1 MSRETRIKPGILPS
15 GATTPIPGAV
25 IEPAPSLPVP
35 IEAPTLPS
43 APRRGVRWGIAL
55 GASLALLLSG
65 VIVIDAAL
73 WLADLF
79 DRSAWLGGVGTLLIG
94 GVSVAL
100 AGFVGGEYRNLMRL
114 RSAQSIRE
122 QGYHLSQAS
131 NRFEGHG
138 FMNDLVRLT
147 ASSRT
152 GRLLCERYRD
162 AIADT
167 HDDREAMQLFE
178 RIVLR
183 PLDEAAQAAVRRAAR
198 DTAIGASVSPIAG
211 IDALI
216 VLWRSLRMVREVAEV
231 YGLRPTR
238 LSVLAL
244 IRRMFL
250 TATFAV
256 TADVVGDV
264 LGAHVGGRLAGLVS
278 GKLAEG
284 VFAGVRTARLGLLAI
299 EQCRPLPFTDDDRP
313 NLRQLVSQS
322 LGSLLQPGQRP
333 NDPPPRRTPDDDSM
347 PAADSGS

>member
-1 MSRETRIKPGILPS
+1 MNGETRIKPGILPS
-15 GATTPIPGAV
+15 GAATPIPGAV

-35 IEAPTLPS
+35 IEASMLPS
-43 APRRGVRWGIAL
+43 ARRRGIRWGITLAV
-55 GASLALLLSG
+55 SLAALISG
-65 VIVIDAAL
+65 VVVIDAAL

-79 DRSAWLGGVGTLLIG
+79 ERSAWLGGAGTLLIG

-100 AGFVGGEYRNLMRL
+100 AGFIGGEYRNLMRL
-114 RSAQSIRE
+114 RSAQAIRE

-131 NRFEGHG
+131 NRFEGRG
-138 FMNDLVRLT
+138 FMSDLVRLT
-147 ASSRT
+147 ANSRT
-152 GRLLCERYRD
+152 GRVLCERYRD

-183 PLDEAAQAAVRRAAR
+183 PLDEAAYAAVRRAAR

-211 IDALI
+211 LDALI
-216 VLWRSLRMVREVAEV
+216 VLWRSLRMVREVGEV

-264 LGAHVGGRLAGLVS
+264 LGAHLGGRLAGLVS

-299 EQCRPLPFTDDDRP
+299 EQCRPLPFAVDDRP

-322 LGSLLQPGQRP
+322 LGSLIQSPGQ
-333 NDPPPRRTPDDDSM
+333 
-347 PAADSGS
+347 PAA

>member
-1 MSRETRIKPGILPS
+1 VNGETRIKPGILPS

-35 IEAPTLPS
+35 VEAPALPT
-43 APRRGVRWGIAL
+43 ARRRGVRWGIAL
-55 GASLALLLSG
+55 AVSLAALISG

-73 WLADLF
+73 WLSDLF
-79 DRSAWLGGVGTLLIG
+79 ERSAWLGVVGTLLIG

-100 AGFVGGEYRNLMRL
+100 AGFIGGEYRNLMRL
-114 RSAQSIRE
+114 RTAQSIRE
-122 QGYHLSQAS
+122 QGYHLAEAS

-138 FMNDLVRLT
+138 FMSDLVRLT
-147 ASSRT
+147 ASSRA
-152 GRLLCERYRD
+152 GRVLCEHYRD

-183 PLDEAAQAAVRRAAR
+183 PLDEIAYAAVRRAAR
-198 DTAIGASVSPIAG
+198 DTAIGASVSPVAG
-211 IDALI
+211 VDALI
-216 VLWRSLRMVREVAEV
+216 VLWRSMRMVREVAEV

-244 IRRMFL
+244 IRRMFV

-299 EQCRPLPFTDDDRP
+299 EQCRPLPFAADDRP
-313 NLRQLVSQS
+313 NLRQLVAQS
-322 LGSLLQPGQRP
+322 LGSLIQPPGQQAP
-333 NDPPPRRTPDDDSM
+333 
-347 PAADSGS
+347 

>member
-1 MSRETRIKPGILPS
+1 MNGETRIKPGILPS
-15 GATTPIPGAV
+15 GAATPIPGAV

-35 IEAPTLPS
+35 VES
-43 APRRGVRWGIAL
+43 APPATAKRRGVRWGVAL
-55 GASLALLLSG
+55 AVSLALLISG
-65 VIVIDAAL
+65 VVVIDAAL

-79 DRSAWLGGVGTLLIG
+79 ERSAWLGTAGALLFGGAVVSLVGFI
-94 GVSVAL
+94 
-100 AGFVGGEYRNLMRL
+100 GGEYRNLMRL
-114 RSAQSIRE
+114 RSAQTIRE
-122 QGYHLSQAS
+122 QGYLLAQAS
-131 NRFEGHG
+131 NRFEGRG
-138 FMNDLVRLT
+138 FMSDLVRLT
-147 ASSRT
+147 ANSRT
-152 GRLLCERYRD
+152 GRVLCEQYRD

-183 PLDEAAQAAVRRAAR
+183 PLDEAAYAAVRRAAR

-211 IDALI
+211 LDALI
-216 VLWRSLRMVREVAEV
+216 VLWRSLRMVREVGEV

-264 LGAHVGGRLAGLVS
+264 LGAHLGGRLAGLVS

-299 EQCRPLPFTDDDRP
+299 EQCRPLPFAADDRP

-322 LGSLLQPGQRP
+322 LGSLIQSPGQ
-333 NDPPPRRTPDDDSM
+333 
-347 PAADSGS
+347 PAA

>member
-1 MSRETRIKPGILPS
+1 MNGETRIKPGILPS

-35 IEAPTLPS
+35 VEALTLP
-43 APRRGVRWGIAL
+43 AARRRGVRWGIAL
-55 GASLALLLSG
+55 AVSLAALISG

-73 WLADLF
+73 WVSDLF
-79 DRSAWLGGVGTLLIG
+79 ERSAWLGGVGTLLIG

-100 AGFVGGEYRNLMRL
+100 AGFIGGEYRNLMRL
-114 RSAQSIRE
+114 RTAQSIRE
-122 QGYHLSQAS
+122 QGYHLAEAS
-131 NRFEGHG
+131 DRFEGRG
-138 FMNDLVRLT
+138 FMSDLVRLT
-147 ASSRT
+147 ASSRA
-152 GRLLCERYRD
+152 GRMLCEQYRD

-167 HDDREAMQLFE
+167 HDDREAMELFE

-183 PLDEAAQAAVRRAAR
+183 PLDESAYAAVRRAAR
-198 DTAIGASVSPIAG
+198 DTAIGVSVSPVAG
-211 IDALI
+211 VDALI
-216 VLWRSLRMVREVAEV
+216 VLWRSMRMVREVAEV

-264 LGAHVGGRLAGLVS
+264 LGAHLGGRLAGLVS

-299 EQCRPLPFTDDDRP
+299 EQCRPLPFAADDRP

-322 LGSLLQPGQRP
+322 LGSLILPAGQQPP
-333 NDPPPRRTPDDDSM
+333 
-347 PAADSGS
+347 

>member
-1 MSRETRIKPGILPS
+1 VNGETRIKPGILPS
-15 GATTPIPGAV
+15 GAATPIPGAV
-25 IEPAPSLPVP
+25 IEPASSLPVP
-35 IEAPTLPS
+35 VEAPALPT
-43 APRRGVRWGIAL
+43 ARRRGVRWGIAL
-55 GASLALLLSG
+55 ALSLAALISG

-73 WLADLF
+73 WLSDLF
-79 DRSAWLGGVGTLLIG
+79 ERSAWLGVVGTLLIG

-100 AGFVGGEYRNLMRL
+100 AGFISGEYRNLMRL
-114 RSAQSIRE
+114 RTAQSIRE
-122 QGYHLSQAS
+122 QGYHLAEAS

-138 FMNDLVRLT
+138 FMSDLVRLT
-147 ASSRT
+147 ASSRA
-152 GRLLCERYRD
+152 GRVLCEQYRD

-183 PLDEAAQAAVRRAAR
+183 PLDEIAYAAVRRAAR
-198 DTAIGASVSPIAG
+198 DTAIGASVSPVAG
-211 IDALI
+211 VDALI
-216 VLWRSLRMVREVAEV
+216 VLWRSMRMVREVAEV

-299 EQCRPLPFTDDDRP
+299 EQCRPLPFAADDRP
-313 NLRQLVSQS
+313 NLRQLVAQS
-322 LGSLLQPGQRP
+322 LGSLIQPPGQ
-333 NDPPPRRTPDDDSM
+333 
-347 PAADSGS
+347 

>member
-1 MSRETRIKPGILPS
+1 
-15 GATTPIPGAV
+15 
-25 IEPAPSLPVP
+25 
-35 IEAPTLPS
+35 
-43 APRRGVRWGIAL
+43 
-55 GASLALLLSG
+55 LLISG
-65 VIVIDAAL
+65 VVVIDAAL

-79 DRSAWLGGVGTLLIG
+79 DRSAWLGGIGALLVA

-100 AGFVGGEYRNLMRL
+100 AGFIGGEYCNLMRL
-114 RSAQSIRE
+114 RSAQAVRA
-122 QGYHLSQAS
+122 QGYHLTQAS

-138 FMNDLVRLT
+138 FMRDLVRLT
-147 ASSRT
+147 ANSRT
-152 GRLLCERYRD
+152 GRVLCEQYRD
-162 AIADT
+162 AVADT

-183 PLDEAAQAAVRRAAR
+183 PLDEAAYAAVRRAAR
-198 DTAIGASVSPIAG
+198 DTAIGASVSPVAG
-211 IDALI
+211 VDALI

-264 LGAHVGGRLAGLVS
+264 LGAHLGGRLAGLVS

-299 EQCRPLPFTDDDRP
+299 EQCRPLPFVDDDRP

-322 LGSLLQPGQRP
+322 LGSLLPGERTAA
-333 NDPPPRRTPDDDSM
+333 NAPRKRRLPDDDSRD
-347 PAADSGS
+347 AADIGT

>member
-1 MSRETRIKPGILPS
+1 MSDATRIKPGILPS

-35 IEAPTLPS
+35 VEAAAL
-43 APRRGVRWGIAL
+43 ADAARRRSGIRWGVTL
-55 GASLALLLSG
+55 GVSALLLVAG

-73 WLADLF
+73 WLDALF
-79 DRSAWLGGVGTLLIG
+79 ARSAWLGAAAAALFG
-94 GVSVAL
+94 GVLVAL
-100 AGFVGGEYRNLMRL
+100 VGFVGGEYRNLLRL
-114 RSAQSIRE
+114 RSAQAIRE
-122 QGYHLSQAS
+122 QGYRLSQAS
-131 NRFEGHG
+131 GRFEGRG
-138 FMNDLVRLT
+138 FMNDLLRLT
-147 ASSRT
+147 SGNPT
-152 GRLLCERYRD
+152 GRALCEQYRD

-167 HDDREAMQLFE
+167 HDDREAMELFE

-183 PLDEAAQAAVRRAAR
+183 PLDETAYAAVRRAAR
-198 DTAIGASVSPIAG
+198 DTAIGASVSPVAG

-216 VLWRSLRMVREVAEV
+216 VLWRSLRMVREVAQV

-244 IRRMFL
+244 VRRMFV

-264 LGAHVGGRLAGLVS
+264 LGAHLGGRLAGLVS

-299 EQCRPLPFTDDDRP
+299 EQCRPLPFAADDRP
-313 NLRQLVSQS
+313 NLRQLVAQS
-322 LGSLLQPGQRP
+322 LGSLLPAPERSLMGSGKP
-333 NDPPPRRTPDDDSM
+333 
-347 PAADSGS
+347 PAAAS

>member
-1 MSRETRIKPGILPS
+1 MNGETRIKPGILPS

-35 IEAPTLPS
+35 VEAPALPT
-43 APRRGVRWGIAL
+43 ARRRGVRWGIAL
-55 GASLALLLSG
+55 ALSLAALISG

-73 WLADLF
+73 WLSDLF
-79 DRSAWLGGVGTLLIG
+79 ERSAWLGVVGTLLIG

-100 AGFVGGEYRNLMRL
+100 AGFIGGEYRNLMRL
-114 RSAQSIRE
+114 RTAQSIRE
-122 QGYHLSQAS
+122 QGYHLAEAS

-138 FMNDLVRLT
+138 FMSDLVRLT
-147 ASSRT
+147 ASSPA
-152 GRLLCERYRD
+152 GRVLCEQYRD

-183 PLDEAAQAAVRRAAR
+183 PLDEIAYAAVRRAAR
-198 DTAIGASVSPIAG
+198 DTAIGASVSPVVG
-211 IDALI
+211 VDALI
-216 VLWRSLRMVREVAEV
+216 VLWRSMRMVREVAEV

-299 EQCRPLPFTDDDRP
+299 EQCRPLPFAADDRP
-313 NLRQLVSQS
+313 NLRQLVAQS
-322 LGSLLQPGQRP
+322 LGSLIQSPGQ
-333 NDPPPRRTPDDDSM
+333 
-347 PAADSGS
+347 

>member
-1 MSRETRIKPGILPS
+1 MSGETRIKPGILPS

-25 IEPAPSLPVP
+25 IEPTPSLPVP
-35 IEAPTLPS
+35 VEALSS
-43 APRRGVRWGIAL
+43 ARRRGVRWGIAL
-55 GASLALLLSG
+55 AVSLALLISG
-65 VIVIDAAL
+65 VVVIDAAL

-79 DRSAWLGGVGTLLIG
+79 DRSAWLGGIGALLIG

-100 AGFVGGEYRNLMRL
+100 AGFIGGEYRNLMRL
-114 RSAQSIRE
+114 RSAQSIRG

-131 NRFEGHG
+131 NRFEGRG
-138 FMNDLVRLT
+138 FMSDLVRLT
-147 ASSRT
+147 ANSRT
-152 GRLLCERYRD
+152 GRLLCEQYRD
-162 AIADT
+162 AIVDT

-183 PLDEAAQAAVRRAAR
+183 PLDEAAYAAVRRAAR

-264 LGAHVGGRLAGLVS
+264 LGAHLGGRLAGLVS

-299 EQCRPLPFTDDDRP
+299 EQCRPLPFAADDRP

-322 LGSLLQPGQRP
+322 LGSLIQPLGQQAP
-333 NDPPPRRTPDDDSM
+333 
-347 PAADSGS
+347 

>member
-1 MSRETRIKPGILPS
+1 VNGETRIKPGILPS

-35 IEAPTLPS
+35 VEAPALPT
-43 APRRGVRWGIAL
+43 ARRRGVRWGIAL
-55 GASLALLLSG
+55 ALSLAALISG

-73 WLADLF
+73 WLSDLF
-79 DRSAWLGGVGTLLIG
+79 ERSAWLGVVGTLLIG

-100 AGFVGGEYRNLMRL
+100 AGFIGGEYRNLMRL
-114 RSAQSIRE
+114 RTAQSIRE
-122 QGYHLSQAS
+122 QGYHLAEAS

-138 FMNDLVRLT
+138 FMSDLVRLT
-147 ASSRT
+147 ASSRA
-152 GRLLCERYRD
+152 GRVLCEQYRD

-183 PLDEAAQAAVRRAAR
+183 PLDEIAYAAVRRAAR
-198 DTAIGASVSPIAG
+198 DTAIGASVSPVAG
-211 IDALI
+211 VDALI
-216 VLWRSLRMVREVAEV
+216 VLWRSMRMVREVAEV

-299 EQCRPLPFTDDDRP
+299 EQCRPLPFAADDRP
-313 NLRQLVSQS
+313 NLRQLVAQS
-322 LGSLLQPGQRP
+322 LGSLIQPPGQQAP
-333 NDPPPRRTPDDDSM
+333 
-347 PAADSGS
+347 

>member
-1 MSRETRIKPGILPS
+1 VNRATRIKPGILPS

-35 IEAPTLPS
+35 IEGLTAP
-43 APRRGVRWGIAL
+43 AARRRGVRWGVAL
-55 GASLALLLSG
+55 GVSLATLLAG
-65 VIVIDAAL
+65 VVVIDAAL
-73 WLADLF
+73 WLTDLF
-79 DRSAWLGGVGTLLIG
+79 DRSAWLGGVGALLIG

-114 RSAQSIRE
+114 RSAQAVRE
-122 QGYHLSQAS
+122 QGYHLSQAA
-131 NRFEGHG
+131 NRFEGRG
-138 FMNDLVRLT
+138 FMSDLVRLT
-147 ASSRT
+147 ANSRT
-152 GRLLCERYRD
+152 GRALCEQYRD

-183 PLDEAAQAAVRRAAR
+183 PLDERAYAAVRRAAR
-198 DTAIGASVSPIAG
+198 DTAIGASVSPVAG
-211 IDALI
+211 LDALI

-264 LGAHVGGRLAGLVS
+264 LGAHLGGRLAGLVS

-299 EQCRPLPFTDDDRP
+299 EQCRPLPFAADDRP

-322 LGSLLQPGQRP
+322 LGSLIPPPGQQA
-333 NDPPPRRTPDDDSM
+333 S
-347 PAADSGS
+347 

>member
-1 MSRETRIKPGILPS
+1 VNGETRIKPGILPS

-25 IEPAPSLPVP
+25 IEPTPSLPVSV
-35 IEAPTLPS
+35 EALPS
-43 APRRGVRWGIAL
+43 ARRRGVRWGIAL
-55 GASLALLLSG
+55 AGSLALLISG
-65 VIVIDAAL
+65 VVVIDAAL
-73 WLADLF
+73 WLTDLF
-79 DRSAWLGGVGTLLIG
+79 DRSAWLGGVGALLIG

-100 AGFVGGEYRNLMRL
+100 AGFIGGEYRNLMRL

-131 NRFEGHG
+131 NRFEGRG

-147 ASSRT
+147 ANSRT
-152 GRLLCERYRD
+152 GRLLCEQYRD

-333 NDPPPRRTPDDDSM
+333 NDTPPRRTPDDDSM
-347 PAADSGS
+347 RAADSGN